1 MKITFENLPQSV
13 DRLYTKLENIERLI
27 IQSSDQV
34 KDEPNKLLSI
44 DEASDYL
51 NLAKPTIYSMV
62 SKGKIPYM
70 KKSKRLYFSKNELFE
85 YVNEGRVKTISEIQG
100 DAIASLSNRK
110 IA

>member
-1 MKITFENLPQSV
+1 MKLTLENLPQSV
-13 DRLYTKLENIERLI
+13 DRLYTKLENIERLL
-27 IQSSDQV
+27 IQSSEQV
-34 KDEPNKLLSI
+34 KDDPNKLLSI